1 MSAQGLPVAPGA
13 RPIRGPSAYGGGWR
27 RFLNLTWMIG
37 STNYKLTYFGSAL
50 GYLWALMRP
59 LLLFGVLYVVFSQV
73 LRFGG
78 QIKAYPMLLLLNI
91 VLFNFFQEAT
101 GRSVTSV
108 VENEAL
114 VRKMHFPRMVIPL
127 STVLTAAMN
136 LVLSLAAVLVILVAF
151 GIQPRWEWLGLP
163 LILVALIAFTAGV
176 AMILSS
182 LYVRFRDVAPIWSV
196 LSTVLF
202 YGTPVLYAFELV
214 RKFRGEWAERLLL
227 ANPIA
232 MLLEQARHWIIDP
245 TAPPAFTAIGGWPWG
260 LIPLGLFLAVCATGL
275 WVFNREAP
283 RIAERL

>member
-1 MSAQGLPVAPGA
+1 MSAQELPVSPRAHA
-13 RPIRGPSAYGGGWR
+13 IRGPSAYGGGWR
-27 RFLNLTWMIG
+27 RFADLTWMIG

-50 GYLWALMRP
+50 GYLWALVRP

-73 LRFGG
+73 LRFGD

-101 GRSVTSV
+101 GRSVTAV

-136 LVLSLAAVLVILVAF
+136 LVLSLVAVFVFLVAF
-151 GIQPRWEWLGLP
+151 GIEPRWEWLGLP
-163 LILVALIAFTAGV
+163 LIIAPLIAFTAGV

-182 LYVRFRDVAPIWSV
+182 LYVRFRDVAPIWAV

-202 YGTPVLYAFELV
+202 YGSPVLYAIDLV
-214 RKFRGEWAERLLL
+214 PGEWKRVVL

-232 MLLEQARHWIIDP
+232 SLLEQARHWIIDP
-245 TAPPAFTAIGGWPWG
+245 AAPPAFTAIGGWPWG
-260 LIPLGLFLAVCATGL
+260 LIPLAVFVAVCAAGL
-275 WVFNREAP
+275 WIFNHEAP